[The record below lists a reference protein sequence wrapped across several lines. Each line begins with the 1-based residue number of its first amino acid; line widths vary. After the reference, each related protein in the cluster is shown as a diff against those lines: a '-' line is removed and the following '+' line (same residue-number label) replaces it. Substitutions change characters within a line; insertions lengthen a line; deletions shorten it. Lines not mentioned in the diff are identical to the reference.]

1 MTLISQQV
9 KELLDSQLKEWEL
22 AKANYDALAK
32 VESKEFSFG
41 EFSVTV
47 QFNPARIQ
55 SSAAKVDAK
64 SIQERKCFLCPN
76 NLPVVQKG
84 IPFGKEYQILVNP
97 FPIFPQH
104 YTIPTYQHTDQLIL
118 DRYTDMLD
126 LAKELPDCVIFYNG
140 PKCGASAPD
149 HAHFQ
154 AGNKGFLPLEKDM
167 KTVSKE
173 SIYENTALK
182 VFAVRNY
189 LRNSFLFE
197 AERKEDSV
205 IFFKRL
211 YSMLDFKEEETEP
224 MMNIVAW
231 YDNNKSYTWVLPRA
245 VHRPACFFAEGDDNI
260 LISPASVDLGG
271 VLITPLEKDFKKITA
286 DDICN
291 ILKEV
296 CIDDDKMQSIINNVK
311 NL

>member
-9 KELLDSQLKEWEL
+9 KELLDGQLKEWEL
-22 AKANYDALAK
+22 AKANYDALAR

-41 EFSVTV
+41 EFTVTV

-76 NLPVVQKG
+76 NLPVVQRG
-84 IPFGKEYQILVNP
+84 IPFGEEYQILVNP
-97 FPIFPQH
+97 FPIFPKH

-167 KTVSKE
+167 KGITKE
-173 SIYENTALK
+173 LIYEDKSLH
-182 VFAVRNY
+182 VYAVKNY
-189 LRNSFLFE
+189 LRNSFLLE
-197 AERKEDSV
+197 VENKEDSV
-205 IFFKRL
+205 TFFKRL
-211 YSMLDFKEEETEP
+211 YSMLDLKEGETEP
-224 MMNIVAW
+224 MMNLVAW
-231 YDNNKSYTWVLPRA
+231 YDNGKWYTWVLPRA

-286 DDICN
+286 DDIRN

-296 CIDDDKMQSIINNVK
+296 CIDDHKMQSIINNVK